1 MLVVG
6 IAWAAW
12 ALDDLSAYGAATV
25 QQTGRGGPAG
35 AVIRSP
41 EVSFAQRLQPAR
53 LRLWGLSMR
62 DTLGW
67 APLVAVALGC
77 IWTRLRSVG
86 ARVALAGALVPILLF
101 PLMRLEPQPRYM
113 LPSAGLFLAAAL
125 PSRERAYARLGTLVL
140 GVLAVV
146 SMIYSTSIYQGVPP
160 SERPGHRTATPT
172 DGIGDWPWPARRS
185 WPTRSPVETW
195 GTAEALTAVEAQLG
209 PGMPH
214 LCGSGSIRIDH
225 PARSSWWHAPR
236 ESEEWVRRSS
246 PRPHHC
252 ARRHGGVHGLG
263 ELDRNSAA
271 EALAWVQT
279 HADLEGAVTW
289 RSSDG
294 TGGVDVLG
302 AHHH

>member
-1 MLVVG
+1 M
-6 IAWAAW
+6 
-12 ALDDLSAYGAATV
+12 
-25 QQTGRGGPAG
+25 
-35 AVIRSP
+35 IRSP

-77 IWTRLRSVG
+77 IWTRLRSG
-86 ARVALAGALVPILLF
+86 RAGRTGRRIGPILLF

-125 PSRERAYARLGTLVL
+125 PSRERAYARLGPLVL

-146 SMIYSTSIYQGVPP
+146 SRIYSTSIYQGVPP

-209 PGMPH
+209 PGD
-214 LCGSGSIRIDH
+214 CCTCAVRVRSGSTIPH
-225 PARSSWWHAPR
+225 RSSWWHAAGIQR
-236 ESEEWVRRSS
+236 EWVVAES
-246 PRPHHC
+246 PRGPITVP
-252 ARRHGGVHGLG
+252 GGMV
-263 ELDRNSAA
+263 EPTWAWVSWTDNSAA

-294 TGGVDVLG
+294 TGGVVLPLG